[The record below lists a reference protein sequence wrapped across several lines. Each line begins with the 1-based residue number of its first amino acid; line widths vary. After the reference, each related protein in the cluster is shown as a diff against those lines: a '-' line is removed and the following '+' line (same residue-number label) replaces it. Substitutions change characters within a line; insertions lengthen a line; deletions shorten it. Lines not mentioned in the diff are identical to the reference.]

1 MLLESPFRF
10 GQDGGH
16 EMGELVREIAGYNF
30 LVDGV
35 RDHEWGVDGV
45 FELEAVD
52 HGLRHVEH
60 CV

>member
-1 MLLESPFRF
+1 
-10 GQDGGH
+10 
-16 EMGELVREIAGYNF
+16 MGELVREIAGYNF